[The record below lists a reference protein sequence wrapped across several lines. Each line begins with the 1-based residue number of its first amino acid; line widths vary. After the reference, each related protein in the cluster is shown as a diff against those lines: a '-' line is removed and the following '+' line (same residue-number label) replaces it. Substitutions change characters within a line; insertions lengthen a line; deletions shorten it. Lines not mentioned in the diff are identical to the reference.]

1 MNVLDAFA
9 VNEPCSERGPQLLL
23 RTMAIFATSVV
34 LGIDQLLL
42 ELAVRGTDTRG
53 QTAIAGRVKV
63 LPGCNRCSTGDVEV
77 DGLIGR
83 HTIRQEQA
91 PRYGA

>member
-9 VNEPCSERGPQLLL
+9 VNEPCSERGLQLLL
-23 RTMAIFATSVV
+23 RTMAIVAASVV

-42 ELAVRGTDTRG
+42 ELAVRGTDTSG
-53 QTAIAGRVKV
+53 QTAIAGRVEV
-63 LPGCNRCSTGDVEV
+63 LPGCNRCATGDVEV

-83 HTIRQEQA
+83 HTIRRERA